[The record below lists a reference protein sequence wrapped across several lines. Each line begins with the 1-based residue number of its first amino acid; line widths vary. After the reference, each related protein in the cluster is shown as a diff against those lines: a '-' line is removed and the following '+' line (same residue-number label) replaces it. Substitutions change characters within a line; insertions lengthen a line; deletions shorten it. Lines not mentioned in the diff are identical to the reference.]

1 MSYGKHTE
9 IPCLRS
15 LFSIKFQRLQC
26 KHVVQFNC
34 IKNIV
39 NCFCPA
45 LFYCS
50 IKHVTRKFNINN
62 FLYVYVYFVK
72 KTVEQQEQNSPC
84 CSDWAGRG
92 GKEFKTQI
100 QFACC
105 CQTIERDSNSSSN
118 TAHLVHNTSTDI
130 IITHDV
136 AST

>member
-1 MSYGKHTE
+1 M
-9 IPCLRS
+9 
-15 LFSIKFQRLQC
+15 QC

-39 NCFCPA
+39 NCFFPFFLPA

-62 FLYVYVYFVK
+62 FLYVYVYFVQK
-72 KTVEQQEQNSPC
+72 NVEQQEQNSPC
-84 CSDWAGRG
+84 CWVSGG
-92 GKEFKTQI
+92 KGKEFKTQI

-105 CQTIERDSNSSSN
+105 CQTKERDSNSSSSN